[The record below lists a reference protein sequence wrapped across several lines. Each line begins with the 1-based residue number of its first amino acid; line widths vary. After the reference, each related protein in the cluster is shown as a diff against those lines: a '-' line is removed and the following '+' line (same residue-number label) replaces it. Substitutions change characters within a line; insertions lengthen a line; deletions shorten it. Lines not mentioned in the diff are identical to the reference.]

1 MKNPSRFI
9 FIIKNNILNTIN
21 NASFI
26 ENGNFKKKF
35 RVYARK
41 QHLAAW
47 VISIVT
53 ILFLSLLVMF
63 IKINNQG
70 QLLNNRTPL
79 DLFKVNYETIL
90 QIWITGASLGASA
103 YMFQRITKNRLVD
116 TSTLGIGNVCLIGL
130 FFLAIS
136 INFENY
142 GSQKLF
148 ENLLPFIFIIS
159 GVCAGLILYWF
170 SKKRT
175 GFSHTKLIV
184 SGVFIN
190 FIAIALSISL
200 KDNLT
205 LVASNYID
213 DRLLGN
219 FSNRNSTEKY
229 LSYAVFLFLMIW
241 CFLRSAKFKVV
252 ITDTMI
258 AEQLGLKVKLLN
270 LEMIFISSCLTAVSY
285 IMGGNVLFLGIAA
298 ANLGYAVFGN
308 RFSSSIIF
316 SSFIT
321 IIFLI
326 FGQFILDNIV
336 QNLTSLVFDA
346 PIVTPLLVAPI
357 FTFIILFKN
366 NI

>member
-1 MKNPSRFI
+1 
-9 FIIKNNILNTIN
+9 
-21 NASFI
+21 
-26 ENGNFKKKF
+26 
-35 RVYARK
+35 
-41 QHLAAW
+41 
-47 VISIVT
+47 
-53 ILFLSLLVMF
+53 
-63 IKINNQG
+63 
-70 QLLNNRTPL
+70 
-79 DLFKVNYETIL
+79 
-90 QIWITGASLGASA
+90 
-103 YMFQRITKNRLVD
+103 MFQRITKNRLVD

>member
-308 RFSSSIIF
+308 RFS
-316 SSFIT
+316 
-321 IIFLI
+321 
-326 FGQFILDNIV
+326 
-336 QNLTSLVFDA
+336 
-346 PIVTPLLVAPI
+346 
-357 FTFIILFKN
+357 
-366 NI
+366 

>member
-159 GVCAGLILYWF
+159 GVCAGLILY
-170 SKKRT
+170 
-175 GFSHTKLIV
+175 
-184 SGVFIN
+184 
-190 FIAIALSISL
+190 
-200 KDNLT
+200 
-205 LVASNYID
+205 
-213 DRLLGN
+213 
-219 FSNRNSTEKY
+219 
-229 LSYAVFLFLMIW
+229 
-241 CFLRSAKFKVV
+241 
-252 ITDTMI
+252 
-258 AEQLGLKVKLLN
+258 
-270 LEMIFISSCLTAVSY
+270 
-285 IMGGNVLFLGIAA
+285 
-298 ANLGYAVFGN
+298 
-308 RFSSSIIF
+308 
-316 SSFIT
+316 
-321 IIFLI
+321 
-326 FGQFILDNIV
+326 
-336 QNLTSLVFDA
+336 
-346 PIVTPLLVAPI
+346 
-357 FTFIILFKN
+357 
-366 NI
+366 